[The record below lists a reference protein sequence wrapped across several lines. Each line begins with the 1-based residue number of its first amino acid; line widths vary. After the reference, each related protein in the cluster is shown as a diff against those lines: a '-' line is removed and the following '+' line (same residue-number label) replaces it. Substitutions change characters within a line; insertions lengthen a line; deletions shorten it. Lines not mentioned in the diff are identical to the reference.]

1 MVFRTDGFAS
11 HAAAFLRVFCVSAEA
26 AAAFASLLAVL
37 LRRTFEAVAAT
48 FALVVSLLPFC
59 VRADA
64 ATDFSSFDA
73 VLLLRTLAAAEAT
86 LELVLSDLAALA
98 MGVCSLVAICELQIL
113 QREKIRGE
121 GKGGCRLFQHG
132 KLLVCLQ
139 IRLTSLDCLSERT
152 VWNHGARFD
161 SSGRFV

>member
-1 MVFRTDGFAS
+1 MVFRIDGFAS
-11 HAAAFLRVFCVSAEA
+11 HVADFLRVFCVSADA

-37 LRRTFEAVAAT
+37 LRSTFAAVAAT

-73 VLLLRTLAAAEAT
+73 ILLLRTLAAAEAT

-98 MGVCSLVAICELQIL
+98 MGDHTVLLPQLYPDRPLVFRVLASW
-113 QREKIRGE
+113 R
-121 GKGGCRLFQHG
+121 
-132 KLLVCLQ
+132 VV
-139 IRLTSLDCLSERT
+139 T
-152 VWNHGARFD
+152 AA
-161 SSGRFV
+161 

>member
-1 MVFRTDGFAS
+1 MVFRIDGFAS
-11 HAAAFLRVFCVSAEA
+11 HVADFLRVFCVSAEA

-37 LRRTFEAVAAT
+37 LRSTFAAVAAT

-98 MGVCSLVAICELQIL
+98 MGVCSQVAICASAKKVGGLAHLFTTRTSPSI
-113 QREKIRGE
+113 QRRSY
-121 GKGGCRLFQHG
+121 CFVAFTVPRL
-132 KLLVCLQ
+132 
-139 IRLTSLDCLSERT
+139 
-152 VWNHGARFD
+152 
-161 SSGRFV
+161 SGTK